1 MAIDINI
8 ETQVSQTITDGV
20 TDKAPSENAVFD
32 ALATKVDKE
41 TGKGLSE
48 EDFTMAEKNKL
59 AGIEA
64 GAQVN
69 VNADWNATS
78 GDAEILNKPTIPDVA
93 LLVPYTG
100 AVADVDLG
108 THKLTAKDLVVNHP
122 SGSGDAATITKGGNG
137 EALKVVKSSGSGNA
151 ASITGGVTLLEEL
164 KLTTKL
170 ADAEIASAAN
180 WNAKIGGAVS
190 IGQVAFG
197 TAAGVIGGDSGLFW
211 DNVNKRLGV
220 GTSAPTQALQVNGS
234 GLFTTDVRV
243 GADISFYNIGSRI
256 TAPFNG
262 GIILYNSAK
271 TDFGRLNF
279 GGVSAAFPAI
289 KRSGANIHIQ
299 RADDIGLTGL
309 AALNLLLNTTT
320 DAGFRLDVNGTAR
333 FGATTVQ
340 AQGALSSDIALRV
353 RNSTATGDLLS
364 VNGLGNLTAAG
375 DSFVNG
381 VRVGKGGGT
390 ALKSTALGA
399 GALNGNLTGGSNV
412 AIGDQAMLFATG
424 SNCIGVGRDV
434 LQSNKGSNNIGIGS
448 FALASNGTASD
459 NVAIGAQE
467 NLINLISGSSNIAI
481 GTQAGRRIADN
492 TNLTS
497 ADNTILMGRDA
508 RPNANNQTNQIV
520 IGGFAIGAGSNTA
533 TLGNT
538 SIVDTVLR
546 GRINLTQYATG
557 SRPTY
562 VKGALIYDSTLGKL
576 LVGGNSDWEVV
587 TSI

>member
-8 ETQVSQTITDGV
+8 ESQVSQTITDGV

-32 ALATKVDKE
+32 ALANKVDKE

-69 VNADWNATS
+69 VNADWNATT
-78 GDAEILNKPTIPDVA
+78 GDAEILNKPTIPSVTDF
-93 LLVPYTG
+93 VPYTG

-151 ASITGGVTLLEEL
+151 ASITGGVTLLSEL
-164 KLTTKL
+164 DLETPL
-170 ADAEIASAAN
+170 ADAEIASATT
-180 WNAKIGGAVS
+180 WNAKLGGAVS

-197 TAAGVIGGDSGLFW
+197 TAAGVIGGDAGLLW
-211 DNVNKRLGV
+211 DNVNKRLSVGAVSSFPWSNTRLEVRDQVRIFDSSSSSFGLRFGFNSNIPFLQGFRETIGVVNLQLQPLGGNVGV
-220 GTSAPTQALQVNGS
+220 GTTSP
-234 GLFTTDVRV
+234 
-243 GADISFYNIGSRI
+243 
-256 TAPFNG
+256 
-262 GIILYNSAK
+262 
-271 TDFGRLNF
+271 
-279 GGVSAAFPAI
+279 
-289 KRSGANIHIQ
+289 
-299 RADDIGLTGL
+299 
-309 AALNLLLNTTT
+309 
-320 DAGFRLDVNGTAR
+320 TAR
-333 FGATTVQ
+333 LHVQ
-340 AQGALSSDIALRV
+340 AQGALSSDIAFRV
-353 RNSTATGDLLS
+353 RNSADTGDLLS
-364 VNGLGNLTAAG
+364 LNGLGVLIAAA

-390 ALKSTALGA
+390 ALRSTALGA

-412 AIGDQAMLFATG
+412 AIGDQAMLSATG
-424 SNCIGVGRDV
+424 SVCVAVGRDA
-434 LQSNKGSNNIGIGS
+434 LQSNKGSNNIGIGA
-448 FALASNGTASD
+448 FALAADGTASD

-492 TNLTS
+492 TILTS
-497 ADNTILMGRDA
+497 ADNTILIGRNA
-508 RPNANNQTNQIV
+508 SPNANNQTNQIV
-520 IGGFAIGAGSNTA
+520 IGHAAIGNGSNTV

-576 LVGGNSDWEVV
+576 LVGGNSGWEVV
-587 TSI
+587 TSM